1 MLDEWRIFCCVAIGN
16 VSTITSFAKCDGV
29 HISCCVNFLVPLR
42 VSCVLIDIEFKLLLL
57 VLSLN
62 IAL

>member
-1 MLDEWRIFCCVAIGN
+1 MNRRNLCFVVLGN
-16 VSTITSFAKCDGV
+16 FSNFTSFAMCDGV
-29 HISCCVNFLVPLR
+29 HISCCVKFLIPLGF
-42 VSCVLIDIEFKLLLL
+42 SCVLIDIEFKLLLL